1 MLAMIVLAEGGSN
14 IIKPNFSLVIILVLF
29 VIFVFLMSRLLFKPI
44 GRVLDERELLTE
56 GATAEARAASR
67 HYKSRLADYEAS
79 MRQARAESYR
89 QLEERRALA
98 LEERNRL
105 IEQVREQAAVDIE
118 RAKEEIRQQTS
129 QARAA
134 LEVESRQ
141 IAERISRTLLGRA
154 VGGAD

>member
-1 MLAMIVLAEGGSN
+1 MLAMIVLAEGGGN
-14 IIKPNFSLVIILVLF
+14 IIQPNFSLVIILVLF
-29 VIFVFLMSRLLFKPI
+29 VLFVFLMSRLLFKPI

-67 HYKSRLADYEAS
+67 HYQSRLADYEAS
-79 MRQARAESYR
+79 IRQARAESYR
-89 QLEERRALA
+89 QLEGRRAVA

-105 IEQVREQAAVDIE
+105 IEQVREQTATDIE
-118 RAKEEIRQQTS
+118 RAKEEIHQQAS